1 MTDDPPVHPPT
12 AGPRRTSALRAVLAA
27 RASRWTDLAQLL
39 PQAGRPLVAAAALL
53 NVLLGLLPL
62 AFIVLVGYVLYL
74 VPQVAAS
81 PGADGGSGQAGWS
94 DLLTALGL
102 AVGVFVVQQVLAPFQ
117 AGVTEVIARRVDEHC
132 IDRLMTAA
140 LHDAPLDALQQ
151 PEALDLLAEARAA
164 FARQARP
171 PGDAAAA
178 LLSLLARYVQLVGA
192 VVLVGIVVSP
202 LAGIVIG
209 ATALAIRFGVRGTLG
224 KFADMWDS
232 LAGSRRK
239 VFYLRDLATGSRA
252 AKEIRL
258 LGLLPWVRARLRSDT
273 MAAYEPAWAGSRKL
287 QFWPMIGL
295 SGVGL
300 VGGAVVLVLVAD
312 AAASGRLNLFELGV
326 ALQAVLIPMRFGVY
340 FPEADVQTQF
350 GLHSYHA
357 LRTFERQI
365 ASARPVRSAAPV
377 PVRRPEQGI
386 RFEGVRFRY
395 SDDTPWVLD
404 GLDLELGAGQSTAI
418 VGLNGAGKTTLVKLL
433 ARLYE
438 PTEGRILVDGVDL
451 RELDTQDWQR
461 QLALIFQDYV
471 RYELSAAENIGL
483 GAPALLDDREA
494 IEAAARKAGALDV
507 LSGLPQGLDTTLSR
521 RYPGGRDLSGGQWQ
535 RVALARALL
544 AIRGGSSVLVLDEPT
559 AQLDVRAEAEFFDR
573 FLATTENITSV
584 VISHRFSTVRHA
596 DRIAV
601 IEHGRVIECG
611 DHVEL
616 VALGGRYADLFEL
629 QAQRFRDTAAVGAVP
644 GPHAAPQGEPDPAAD
659 AAEPVPAAQKENA
672 S

>member
-1 MTDDPPVHPPT
+1 MTDDPPARPEET
-12 AGPRRTSALRAVLAA
+12 ADLPRGAALRAVLAA
-27 RASRWTDLAQLL
+27 RASRWVDLARLL
-39 PQAGRPLVAAAALL
+39 PQAGRPLVAAAAAL

-81 PGADGGSGQAGWS
+81 PGGAGAGASPDWS
-94 DLLTALGL
+94 DLLTTLGL

-117 AGVTEVIARRVDEHC
+117 AGITEVVARRVDEHC

-140 LHDAPLDALQQ
+140 LHDAPLDALDR
-151 PEALDLLAEARAA
+151 PEALDLLADARAA

-178 LLSLLARYVQLVGA
+178 LLPLLSRYVQLVGA
-192 VVLVGIVVSP
+192 AVLVAVVVSP
-202 LAGIVIG
+202 VAGAVIG
-209 ATALAIRFGVRGTLG
+209 VTALAIRFGVRGTLG
-224 KFADMWDS
+224 KFAAMWDS
-232 LAGSRRK
+232 LSGRRRK
-239 VFYLRDLATGSRA
+239 MAYLRDLATGTRA

-258 LGLLPWVRARLRSDT
+258 LGLLPWVRARLRKDT
-273 MAAYEPAWAGSRKL
+273 MATLEPAWAGSRKL
-287 QFWPMIGL
+287 QFWPFVGL
-295 SGVGL
+295 ACVGL
-300 VGGAVVLVLVAD
+300 VGGAVVLALVAD
-312 AAASGRLNLFELGV
+312 AAATGRLDLFQLGV

-350 GLHSYHA
+350 GLHSFHA
-357 LRTFERQI
+357 LRAFERQVS
-365 ASARPVRSAAPV
+365 SARPERPAAPAA
-377 PVRRPEQGI
+377 VRRPEAGI

-404 GLDLELGAGQSTAI
+404 GLDLELGAGRSTAI
-418 VGLNGAGKTTLVKLL
+418 VGLNGAGKTTLIKLL

-451 RELDTQDWQR
+451 RDLDTQAWQR

-471 RYELSAAENIGL
+471 RYELTAAENIGL

-507 LSGLPQGLDTTLSR
+507 LAGLPQGLDTTLSR

-544 AIRGGSSVLVLDEPT
+544 AIQGGSSVLVLDEPT

-573 FLATTENITSV
+573 FLATTENTTSV

-616 VALGGRYADLFEL
+616 VELGGRYADLFEL
-629 QAQRFRDTAAVGAVP
+629 QAQRFRDAEPVGVGA
-644 GPHAAPQGEPDPAAD
+644 AAD
-659 AAEPVPAAQKENA
+659 AAGPTTDNGPTTDKETA

>member
-1 MTDDPPVHPPT
+1 MTDDPPAPAPDGAT
-12 AGPRRTSALRAVLAA
+12 RLPRTSSLKAVLAA
-27 RASRWTDLAQLL
+27 RASRWIDLAQLL
-39 PQAGRPLVAAAALL
+39 PQAGKPLVAAAALL

-62 AFIVLVGYVLYL
+62 AFIVLIGYVLYL
-74 VPQVAAS
+74 VPLVAES
-81 PGADGGSGQAGWS
+81 THGTGGPPGTPGWPE
-94 DLLTALGL
+94 LWTTLAL

-132 IDRLMTAA
+132 IDRLMSAA
-140 LHDAPLDALQQ
+140 LHDAPLNALES
-151 PEALDLLAEARAA
+151 PEALDLLADARAA
-164 FARQARP
+164 FAREARP

-178 LLSLLARYVQLVGA
+178 LLSLLSRYVQLLGA
-192 VVLVGIVVSP
+192 IVLVGVVISP
-202 LAGIVIG
+202 LAGVVIL
-209 ATALAIRFGVRGTLG
+209 ATGLSMRFGVRGTLG
-224 KFADMWDS
+224 KFADMWDALS
-232 LAGSRRK
+232 GSRRK
-239 VFYLRDLATGSRA
+239 VFYLRDLATGARA

-258 LGLLPWVRARLRSDT
+258 LGLLPWVRARLRADT

-287 QFWPMIGL
+287 QFWPIIGL
-295 SGVGL
+295 SCVGL
-300 VGGAVVLVLVAD
+300 VGGAVVLALLAD
-312 AAASGRLNLFELGV
+312 AATSGRLNLFQLGV

-350 GLHSYHA
+350 GLHSFHA
-357 LRTFERQI
+357 LRTFEQQI
-365 ASARPVRSAAPV
+365 ASARTARPTAPV
-377 PVRRPEQGI
+377 AVRRPEQGI

-395 SDDTPWVLD
+395 TDDTPWVLD
-404 GLDLELGAGQSTAI
+404 GLDLELGAGRSTAI

-433 ARLYE
+433 AGLYE
-438 PTEGRILVDGVDL
+438 PVEGRILVDGVDL
-451 RELDTQDWQR
+451 RDLDTQDWQR

-471 RYELSAAENIGL
+471 RYELTAAENIGL

-494 IEAAARKAGALDV
+494 VTAAARRAGALDA
-507 LSGLPQGLDTTLSR
+507 LSGLPEGLDTTLSR

-544 AIRGGSSVLVLDEPT
+544 AIQGGSSVLVLDEPT
-559 AQLDVRAEAEFFDR
+559 AQLEVRAEAEFFDR
-573 FLATTENITSV
+573 FLATTEDITSV

-601 IEHGRVIECG
+601 IEHGRVVECG

-629 QAQRFRDTAAVGAVP
+629 QAQRFRDTASVGATTS
-644 GPHAAPQGEPDPAAD
+644 AAAD
-659 AAEPVPAAQKENA
+659 DPTSTIAEKETA